1 MKVIIEYGDMEY
13 ILISDPT
20 PTGRGREWKAE
31 AKTIDGHPAIVYWMA
46 DESGQ
51 IDIDRPA
58 HAELV
63 Y

>member
-31 AKTIDGHPAIVYWMA
+31 AKTIDGHPAMVYWMA
-46 DESGQ
+46 DGNDQ
-51 IDIDRPA
+51 IDIETPVY
-58 HAELV
+58 AELK
-63 Y
+63 